1 MAVFTAEVMTYSDAI
16 ALIDG
21 LKCVDIDAT
30 PSTGGVSISVKPDRI
45 NQAKEI
51 CLQHGAT
58 FSPGYSRLEEATLL
72 RHGDLKEVGR
82 VKNNAIALIQE
93 WKENG

>member
-16 ALIDG
+16 ALIEA

-30 PSTGGVSISVKPDRI
+30 PSTGGVSISVKPDRV
-45 NQAKEI
+45 NQAKEV
-51 CLQHGAT
+51 CLKHGAI
-58 FSPGYSRLEEATLL
+58 FSPGYSALEEATLL
-72 RHGDLKEVGR
+72 RHGDLEEVGR